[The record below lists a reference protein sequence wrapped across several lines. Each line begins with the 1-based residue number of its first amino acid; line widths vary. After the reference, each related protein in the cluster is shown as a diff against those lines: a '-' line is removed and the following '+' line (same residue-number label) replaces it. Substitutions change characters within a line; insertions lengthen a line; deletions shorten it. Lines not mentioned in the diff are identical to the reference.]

1 LPSSLERENHSDPE
15 PLGCPPSSLPA
26 LPLARALLLGAGL
39 FVLGGCRDD
48 GATPPTQPVQEVAV
62 YHVTRAPQAVSTT
75 LPGRASAHLVAEIR
89 PQVGGILLKRLFE
102 EGETVKAGQA
112 LYQID
117 PQTYEAAL
125 AQAEASV
132 TSARATLKAAE
143 LKAKRDAQL
152 VKIDAISAE
161 DNESAQASLLEAR
174 ASLQS
179 AQAALR
185 TARINLGY
193 TKINAPIAGRTA
205 TSSVT
210 AGALVTAEQTT
221 ALTTVQ
227 QLDPIY
233 VDFTQPSGTL
243 LRLKRELAEGKIT
256 PAEEKDAARIRLQL
270 EDGSTYAHE
279 GTLTFNGVSVDEST
293 GSVTLRALVP
303 NPDGLLLPGMYIKAT
318 LSEGMQQD
326 AILVPQQGVSR
337 DERGDAT
344 ALVVVDG
351 KVEQRELTLDR
362 AVGNRW
368 WVSKGLE
375 DGDQLI
381 VQGLQKVRVGQP
393 VQAIDWKHDK
403 AGDAS
408 LTARN
413 DSTD

>member
-1 LPSSLERENHSDPE
+1 MPSLVP
-15 PLGCPPSSLPA
+15 PLST
-26 LPLARALLLGAGL
+26 LARALLLGAGL
-39 FVLGGCRDD
+39 FALGGCLDD
-48 GATPPTQPVQEVAV
+48 RAAPPQPDLQEVGV
-62 YHVTRAPQAVSTT
+62 YRVRSAPQALSLT

-89 PQVGGILLKRLFE
+89 PQVGGIIQKRLFE
-102 EGETVKAGQA
+102 EGQTVKAGQA

-117 PQTYEAAL
+117 PQPYEAAL

-143 LKAKRDAQL
+143 LKARRDAQL

-161 DNESAQASLLEAR
+161 DNESAQAALLEAR

-179 AQAALR
+179 AQASLK

-193 TKINAPIAGRTA
+193 TRIDAPISGRTA

-210 AGALVTAEQTT
+210 PGALVTAEQTS

-233 VDFTQPSGTL
+233 VDFTQPSATL
-243 LRLKRELAEGKIT
+243 LRLKRELAEGKLA
-256 PAEEKDAARIRLQL
+256 PADEKDATRISLEL
-270 EDGSTYAHE
+270 EDGSHYAHE
-279 GTLTFNGVSVDEST
+279 GTLTFNGVSVDEGT

-303 NPDGLLLPGMYIKAT
+303 NPEGLLLPGMYLKAT
-318 LSEGMQQD
+318 LQEGVQQD
-326 AILVPQQGVSR
+326 AILVPQQGVAR
-337 DERGDAT
+337 DERGEAT

-351 KVEQRELTLDR
+351 KVEQRQLSLAR

-368 WVSKGLE
+368 WVGQGLE

-381 VQGLQKVRVGQP
+381 VQGTQKVRVGQQ
-393 VQAIDWKHDK
+393 VKVL
-403 AGDAS
+403 DAQ
-408 LTARN
+408 LTAQN
-413 DSTD
+413 DARD

>member
-1 LPSSLERENHSDPE
+1 MSPLAPRPPLSS
-15 PLGCPPSSLPA
+15 
-26 LPLARALLLGAGL
+26 LARALLLGAGL
-39 FVLGGCRDD
+39 LALGGCLDD
-48 GATPPTQPVQEVAV
+48 EAA
-62 YHVTRAPQAVSTT
+62 APQADLQEVGIYQVRSAPQALSLT

-89 PQVGGILLKRLFE
+89 PQVGGIIQRRLFE
-102 EGETVKAGQA
+102 EGQMVKAGQA

-117 PQTYEAAL
+117 AQPYEAAL

-143 LKAKRDAQL
+143 LKARRDAQL

-179 AQAALR
+179 AQAALK

-193 TKINAPIAGRTA
+193 TRIDAPISGRTA

-233 VDFTQPSGTL
+233 VDFTQPSTTL
-243 LRLKRELAEGKIT
+243 LRLKRELAEGKLA
-256 PAEEKDAARIRLQL
+256 PAEAQDATRISLQL
-270 EDGSTYAHE
+270 EDGSAYAHD

-303 NPDGLLLPGMYIKAT
+303 NPEGLLLPGMYLKAT
-318 LSEGMQQD
+318 LAEGVQPD
-326 AILVPQQGVSR
+326 AILVPQQGVAR
-337 DERGDAT
+337 DERGQAT

-351 KVEQRELTLDR
+351 KVEQRQLSLAR

-368 WVSKGLE
+368 WVDKGLA

-381 VQGLQKVRVGQP
+381 VQGAQKVRVGQQ
-393 VQAIDWKHDK
+393 VKTL
-403 AGDAS
+403 DAQ
-408 LTARN
+408 LTAQN
-413 DSTD
+413 DARD

>member
-1 LPSSLERENHSDPE
+1 MSPLAPPLSS
-15 PLGCPPSSLPA
+15 
-26 LPLARALLLGAGL
+26 LARALLLGAGL
-39 FVLGGCRDD
+39 LALGGCLDD
-48 GATPPTQPVQEVAV
+48 EAA
-62 YHVTRAPQAVSTT
+62 APQADLQEVGIYQVRSAPQALSLT

-89 PQVGGILLKRLFE
+89 PQVGGIIQRRLFE
-102 EGETVKAGQA
+102 EGQTVKAGQA

-117 PQTYEAAL
+117 AQPYEAAL

-143 LKAKRDAQL
+143 LKARRDAQL

-161 DNESAQASLLEAR
+161 DNESAQAALLEAR
-174 ASLQS
+174 ANLQS
-179 AQAALR
+179 AQAALK

-193 TKINAPIAGRTA
+193 TRIDAPISGRTA

-233 VDFTQPSGTL
+233 VDFTQPSTTL
-243 LRLKRELAEGKIT
+243 LRLKRELAEGKLA
-256 PAEEKDAARIRLQL
+256 PAEAQDATRISLQL
-270 EDGSTYAHE
+270 EDGSAYAHD

-303 NPDGLLLPGMYIKAT
+303 NPEGLLLPGMYLKAT
-318 LSEGMQQD
+318 LAEGVQPD
-326 AILVPQQGVSR
+326 AILVPQQGVAR
-337 DERGDAT
+337 DERGQAT

-351 KVEQRELTLDR
+351 KVEQRQLSLAR

-368 WVSKGLE
+368 WVDKGLA

-381 VQGLQKVRVGQP
+381 VQGAQKVRVGQQ
-393 VQAIDWKHDK
+393 VKTL
-403 AGDAS
+403 DAQ
-408 LTARN
+408 LTAQN
-413 DSTD
+413 DARD

>member
-1 LPSSLERENHSDPE
+1 MPSFTCS
-15 PLGCPPSSLPA
+15 PLL
-26 LPLARALLLGAGL
+26 RALTVGMVLIALGACRQDTPAGAPGKL
-39 FVLGGCRDD
+39 PGGP
-48 GATPPTQPVQEVAV
+48 GAEVQQVAV
-62 YHVTRAPQAVSTT
+62 HQVASSPQTLTTT

-89 PQVGGILLKRLFE
+89 PQVGGIIQKRLFT

-117 PQTYEAAL
+117 PQSYQAAL
-125 AQAEASV
+125 AEAEASV
-132 TSARATLKAAE
+132 ASAKATLKAAE

-152 VKIDAISAE
+152 VQIDAISAE
-161 DNESAQASLLEAR
+161 DNETAQASLLQAK

-179 AQAALR
+179 AEAAAK

-193 TKINAPIAGRTA
+193 TRITSPIDGQTG

-210 AGALVTAEQTT
+210 PGALVTAEQTS

-233 VDFTQPSGTL
+233 VDFTQPSSTL
-243 LRLKRELAEGKIT
+243 LRLKRELAEGKLA
-256 PAEEKDAARIRLQL
+256 PAEQKDATRIDLAL
-270 EDGSTYAHE
+270 EDGSAYGHE
-279 GTLTFNGVSVDEST
+279 GTLTFNGVTVDEST

-303 NPDGLLLPGMYIKAT
+303 NPNGLLLPGMYLKAT
-318 LSEGMQQD
+318 LREGVQQD

-351 KVEQRELTLDR
+351 KVEQRQLTLAR

-368 WVSKGLE
+368 WVSAGLQP
-375 DGDQLI
+375 GDQLI
-381 VQGLQKVRVGQP
+381 VQGLQKVRVGQQ
-393 VQAIDWKHDK
+393 VQTV
-403 AGDAS
+403 DAN
-408 LTARN
+408 LTASKN
-413 DSTD
+413 

>member
-1 LPSSLERENHSDPE
+1 MSPLAPPLSS
-15 PLGCPPSSLPA
+15 
-26 LPLARALLLGAGL
+26 LARALLLGAGL
-39 FVLGGCRDD
+39 LALGGCLDD
-48 GATPPTQPVQEVAV
+48 EAA
-62 YHVTRAPQAVSTT
+62 APQADLQEVGIYQVRSAPQALSLT

-89 PQVGGILLKRLFE
+89 PQVGGIIQRRLFE
-102 EGETVKAGQA
+102 EGQTVKAGQA

-117 PQTYEAAL
+117 AQPYEAAL

-143 LKAKRDAQL
+143 LKARRDAQL

-161 DNESAQASLLEAR
+161 DNESAQAALLEAR

-179 AQAALR
+179 AQAALK

-193 TKINAPIAGRTA
+193 TRIDAPISGRTA

-233 VDFTQPSGTL
+233 VDFTQPSTTL
-243 LRLKRELAEGKIT
+243 LRLKRELAEGKLA
-256 PAEEKDAARIRLQL
+256 PAEAQDATRISLQL

-303 NPDGLLLPGMYIKAT
+303 NPEGLLLPGMYLKAT
-318 LSEGMQQD
+318 LAEGVQPD
-326 AILVPQQGVSR
+326 AILVPQQGVAR
-337 DERGDAT
+337 DERGQAS

-351 KVEQRELTLDR
+351 KVEQRQLSLAR

-368 WVSKGLE
+368 WVDKGLA

-381 VQGLQKVRVGQP
+381 VQGAQKVRVGQQ
-393 VQAIDWKHDK
+393 VKTL
-403 AGDAS
+403 DAQ
-408 LTARN
+408 LTAQN
-413 DSTD
+413 DARD

>member
-1 LPSSLERENHSDPE
+1 MSPLAPPLSS
-15 PLGCPPSSLPA
+15 
-26 LPLARALLLGAGL
+26 LARALLLGAGL
-39 FVLGGCRDD
+39 LALGGCLDD
-48 GATPPTQPVQEVAV
+48 EAA
-62 YHVTRAPQAVSTT
+62 APQADLQEVGIYQVRSAPQALSLT

-89 PQVGGILLKRLFE
+89 PQVGGIIQRRLFE
-102 EGETVKAGQA
+102 EGQMVKAGQA

-117 PQTYEAAL
+117 AQPYEAAL

-143 LKAKRDAQL
+143 LKARRDAQL

-161 DNESAQASLLEAR
+161 DNESAQAALLEAR

-179 AQAALR
+179 AQAALK

-193 TKINAPIAGRTA
+193 TRIDAPISGRTA

-233 VDFTQPSGTL
+233 VDFTQPSTTL
-243 LRLKRELAEGKIT
+243 LRLKRELAEGKLA
-256 PAEEKDAARIRLQL
+256 PAEAQDATRISLQL
-270 EDGSTYAHE
+270 EDGSAYAHD

-303 NPDGLLLPGMYIKAT
+303 NPEGLLLPGMYLKAT
-318 LSEGMQQD
+318 LAEGVQPD
-326 AILVPQQGVSR
+326 AILVPQQGVAR
-337 DERGDAT
+337 DERGQAS

-351 KVEQRELTLDR
+351 KVEQRQLSLAR

-368 WVSKGLE
+368 WVDKGLA

-381 VQGLQKVRVGQP
+381 VQGAQKVRVGQQ
-393 VQAIDWKHDK
+393 VKTL
-403 AGDAS
+403 DAQ
-408 LTARN
+408 LTAQN
-413 DSTD
+413 DARD

>member
-1 LPSSLERENHSDPE
+1 MSSFFPSQSPRS
-15 PLGCPPSSLPA
+15 
-26 LPLARALLLGAGL
+26 PLAHALLLGASL
-39 FVLGGCRDD
+39 FVLGGCRDE
-48 GATPPTQPVQEVAV
+48 GAALPTQPLQEVAV
-62 YHVTRAPQAVSTT
+62 YHVTSAPQSLSTT

-102 EGETVKAGQA
+102 EGATVKAGQA

-179 AQAALR
+179 AQASLR

-193 TKINAPIAGRTA
+193 TKINAPIAGRTS

-243 LRLKRELAEGKIT
+243 LRLKRELAEGKLA
-256 PAEEKDAARIRLQL
+256 PAEEKDAARISLQL
-270 EDGSTYAHE
+270 EDGSTYAHA

-318 LSEGMQQD
+318 LPEGVQQD

-337 DERGDAT
+337 DERGGAT

-351 KVEQRELTLDR
+351 KVEQRELTLAR

-381 VQGLQKVRVGQP
+381 VQGLQKVRVGQQ
-393 VQAIDWKHDK
+393 VQAIDKTED
-403 AGDAS
+403 AG
-408 LTARN
+408 LTAHN

>member
-1 LPSSLERENHSDPE
+1 MSSFALN
-15 PLGCPPSSLPA
+15 LSL
-26 LPLARALLLGAGL
+26 LSPLARALLLGAGL
-39 FVLGGCRDD
+39 LAMAGCRDS
-48 GATPPTQPVQEVAV
+48 GPAQPPTLVQQVGV
-62 YHVTRAPQAVSTT
+62 YHVSSGPQALSMT

-102 EGETVKAGQA
+102 EGATVKAGQP

-117 PQTYEAAL
+117 PQPYEAAL
-125 AQAEASV
+125 AQAEATV
-132 TSARATLKAAE
+132 TSSRATLKAAE

-193 TKINAPIAGRTA
+193 TKINAPIDGQTS

-210 AGALVTAEQTT
+210 PGALVTAEQTT

-233 VDFTQPSGTL
+233 VDFTQPSSTL
-243 LRLKRELAEGKIT
+243 LRLKRELAEGKLA
-256 PAEEKDAARIRLQL
+256 PAEQKDATRISLEL
-270 EDGSTYAHE
+270 EDGSTYGHE

-318 LSEGMQQD
+318 LQEGVQQD

-351 KVEQRELTLDR
+351 KVEQRELTLAR

-368 WVSKGLE
+368 WVSKGLDE
-375 DGDQLI
+375 GDQLI
-381 VQGLQKVRVGQP
+381 VQGLQKVRVGQE
-393 VQAIDWKHDK
+393 VQAIE
-403 AGDAS
+403 AGAGNS
-408 LTARN
+408 LTAQT
-413 DSTD
+413 DSHD

>member
-1 LPSSLERENHSDPE
+1 MSSFFPSFS
-15 PLGCPPSSLPA
+15 PLS
-26 LPLARALLLGAGL
+26 RALLLGTGL
-39 FVLGGCRDD
+39 FVLGGCRDES
-48 GATPPTQPVQEVAV
+48 AAPTLPVQEVAV
-62 YHVTRAPQAVSTT
+62 YHVASAPQALSTT

-102 EGETVKAGQA
+102 EGATVKAGQA

-193 TKINAPIAGRTA
+193 TKINAPIAGRTS

-233 VDFTQPSGTL
+233 VDFTQPSTTL
-243 LRLKRELAEGKIT
+243 LRLKRELAEGKLT
-256 PAEEKDAARIRLQL
+256 RAEEKDAARISLQL
-270 EDGSTYAHE
+270 EDGSTYAHD

-318 LSEGMQQD
+318 LQEGVQPD

-337 DERGDAT
+337 DERGGAT

-393 VQAIDWKHDK
+393 VQAIDWKNGK
-403 AGDAS
+403 AGDTS

>member
-1 LPSSLERENHSDPE
+1 MSPLAPPLSS
-15 PLGCPPSSLPA
+15 
-26 LPLARALLLGAGL
+26 LARALLLGAGL
-39 FVLGGCRDD
+39 LALGGCLDD
-48 GATPPTQPVQEVAV
+48 EAA
-62 YHVTRAPQAVSTT
+62 APQADLQEVGIYQVRSAPQALSLT

-89 PQVGGILLKRLFE
+89 PQVGGIIQRRLFE
-102 EGETVKAGQA
+102 EGQMVKAGQA

-117 PQTYEAAL
+117 AQPYEAAL

-143 LKAKRDAQL
+143 LKARRDAQL

-161 DNESAQASLLEAR
+161 DNESAQAALLEAR
-174 ASLQS
+174 ANLQS
-179 AQAALR
+179 AQAALK

-193 TKINAPIAGRTA
+193 TRIDAPISGRTA

-233 VDFTQPSGTL
+233 VDFTQPSTTL
-243 LRLKRELAEGKIT
+243 LRLKRELAEGKLA
-256 PAEEKDAARIRLQL
+256 PAEAQDATRISLQL
-270 EDGSTYAHE
+270 EDGSAYAHD

-303 NPDGLLLPGMYIKAT
+303 NPEGLLLPGMYLKAT
-318 LSEGMQQD
+318 LAEGVQPD
-326 AILVPQQGVSR
+326 AILVPQQGVAR
-337 DERGDAT
+337 DERGQAT

-351 KVEQRELTLDR
+351 KVEQRQLSLAR

-368 WVSKGLE
+368 WVDKGLA

-381 VQGLQKVRVGQP
+381 VQGAQKVRVGQQ
-393 VQAIDWKHDK
+393 VKTL
-403 AGDAS
+403 DAQ
-408 LTARN
+408 LTAQN
-413 DSTD
+413 DARD

>member
-1 LPSSLERENHSDPE
+1 MSPLAPPLSS
-15 PLGCPPSSLPA
+15 
-26 LPLARALLLGAGL
+26 LARALLLGAGL
-39 FVLGGCRDD
+39 LALGGCLDD
-48 GATPPTQPVQEVAV
+48 EAA
-62 YHVTRAPQAVSTT
+62 APQADLQEVGIYQVRSAPQALSLT
-75 LPGRASAHLVAEIR
+75 LPGRASAHLVAEVR
-89 PQVGGILLKRLFE
+89 PQVGGIIQRRLFE
-102 EGETVKAGQA
+102 EGQTVKAGQA

-117 PQTYEAAL
+117 AQPYEAAL

-143 LKAKRDAQL
+143 LKARRDAQL

-161 DNESAQASLLEAR
+161 DNESAQAALLEAR

-179 AQAALR
+179 AQAALK

-193 TKINAPIAGRTA
+193 TRIDAPISGRTA

-233 VDFTQPSGTL
+233 VDFTQPSTTL
-243 LRLKRELAEGKIT
+243 LRLKRELAEGKLA
-256 PAEEKDAARIRLQL
+256 PAEAQDATRISLQL
-270 EDGSTYAHE
+270 EDGSAYAHD

-303 NPDGLLLPGMYIKAT
+303 NPEGLLLPGMYLKAT
-318 LSEGMQQD
+318 LAEGVQPD
-326 AILVPQQGVSR
+326 AILVPQQGVAR
-337 DERGDAT
+337 DERGQAT

-351 KVEQRELTLDR
+351 KVEQRQLSLAR

-368 WVSKGLE
+368 WVDKGLA

-381 VQGLQKVRVGQP
+381 VQGAQKVRVGQQ
-393 VQAIDWKHDK
+393 VKTL
-403 AGDAS
+403 DAQ
-408 LTARN
+408 LTAQN
-413 DSTD
+413 DARD

>member
-1 LPSSLERENHSDPE
+1 
-15 PLGCPPSSLPA
+15 
-26 LPLARALLLGAGL
+26 LAHALLLGASL
-39 FVLGGCRDD
+39 FVLGGCRDE
-48 GATPPTQPVQEVAV
+48 GAALPTQPLQEVAV
-62 YHVTRAPQAVSTT
+62 YHVTSAPQSLSTT

-102 EGETVKAGQA
+102 EGATVKAGQA

-179 AQAALR
+179 AQASLR

-193 TKINAPIAGRTA
+193 TKINAPIAGRTS

-243 LRLKRELAEGKIT
+243 LRLKRELAEGKLA
-256 PAEEKDAARIRLQL
+256 PAEEKDAARISLQL
-270 EDGSTYAHE
+270 EDGSTYAHA

-318 LSEGMQQD
+318 LPEGVQQD

-337 DERGDAT
+337 DERGGAT

-351 KVEQRELTLDR
+351 KVEQRELTLAR

-368 WVSKGLE
+368 WVSKGLQ

-381 VQGLQKVRVGQP
+381 VQGLQKVRVGQQ
-393 VQAIDWKHDK
+393 VQVIDKTEDT
-403 AGDAS
+403 G

>member
-1 LPSSLERENHSDPE
+1 MPSLVP
-15 PLGCPPSSLPA
+15 PLST
-26 LPLARALLLGAGL
+26 LARALLLGAGL
-39 FVLGGCRDD
+39 LALGGCLDD
-48 GATPPTQPVQEVAV
+48 RAAPPQPDLQEVGV
-62 YHVTRAPQAVSTT
+62 YRVRSAPQALSLT

-89 PQVGGILLKRLFE
+89 PQVGGIIQKRLFE
-102 EGETVKAGQA
+102 EGRTVKAGQA

-117 PQTYEAAL
+117 PQPYEAAL

-143 LKAKRDAQL
+143 LKARRDARL

-161 DNESAQASLLEAR
+161 DNESAQAALLEAR

-179 AQAALR
+179 AQASLK

-193 TKINAPIAGRTA
+193 TRIDAPISGRTA

-210 AGALVTAEQTT
+210 PGALVTAEQTS

-233 VDFTQPSGTL
+233 VDFTQPSATL
-243 LRLKRELAEGKIT
+243 LRLKRELAEGKLA
-256 PAEEKDAARIRLQL
+256 PADEKDATRISLEL
-270 EDGSTYAHE
+270 EDGSRYAHE
-279 GTLTFNGVSVDEST
+279 GTLTFNGVSVDEGT

-303 NPDGLLLPGMYIKAT
+303 NPEGLLLPGMYLKAT
-318 LSEGMQQD
+318 LQEGVQQD
-326 AILVPQQGVSR
+326 AILVPQQGVAR
-337 DERGDAT
+337 DERGEAT

-351 KVEQRELTLDR
+351 KVEQRQLSLAR

-368 WVSKGLE
+368 WVGQGLE

-381 VQGLQKVRVGQP
+381 VQGTQKVRVGQQ
-393 VQAIDWKHDK
+393 VKVL
-403 AGDAS
+403 DAQ
-408 LTARN
+408 LTAQN
-413 DSTD
+413 DARD

>member
-1 LPSSLERENHSDPE
+1 MSPLAPPLSSLV
-15 PLGCPPSSLPA
+15 
-26 LPLARALLLGAGL
+26 RALLLGAGL
-39 FVLGGCRDD
+39 LALGGCLDD
-48 GATPPTQPVQEVAV
+48 EAAAPQTDLQEVGIYQV
-62 YHVTRAPQAVSTT
+62 RSAPQALSLT

-89 PQVGGILLKRLFE
+89 PQVGGIIQRRLFE
-102 EGETVKAGQA
+102 EGQMVKAGQA

-117 PQTYEAAL
+117 AQPYEAAL

-143 LKAKRDAQL
+143 LKARRDAQL

-179 AQAALR
+179 AQAALK

-193 TKINAPIAGRTA
+193 TRIDAPISGRTA

-210 AGALVTAEQTT
+210 VGALVTAEQTT

-233 VDFTQPSGTL
+233 VDFTQPSTTL
-243 LRLKRELAEGKIT
+243 LRLKRELAEGKLA
-256 PAEEKDAARIRLQL
+256 PAEAQDATRISLQL
-270 EDGSTYAHE
+270 EDGSTYAHD

-303 NPDGLLLPGMYIKAT
+303 NPEGLLLPGMYLKAT
-318 LSEGMQQD
+318 LAEGVQPD
-326 AILVPQQGVSR
+326 AILVPQQGVAR
-337 DERGDAT
+337 DERGQAS

-351 KVEQRELTLDR
+351 KVEQRQLSLAR

-368 WVSKGLE
+368 WVDKGLA

-381 VQGLQKVRVGQP
+381 VQGAQKVRVGQQ
-393 VQAIDWKHDK
+393 VKTL
-403 AGDAS
+403 DAQ
-408 LTARN
+408 LTAQN
-413 DSTD
+413 DARD

>member
-1 LPSSLERENHSDPE
+1 MPPLAPPLSS
-15 PLGCPPSSLPA
+15 
-26 LPLARALLLGAGL
+26 LARALLLGAGL
-39 FVLGGCRDD
+39 LALGGCLDD
-48 GATPPTQPVQEVAV
+48 EAA
-62 YHVTRAPQAVSTT
+62 APQADLQEVGIYQVRSAPQALSLT

-89 PQVGGILLKRLFE
+89 PQVGGIIQRRLFE
-102 EGETVKAGQA
+102 EGQMVKAGQA

-117 PQTYEAAL
+117 AQPYEAAL

-143 LKAKRDAQL
+143 LKARRDAQL

-161 DNESAQASLLEAR
+161 DNESAQAALLEAR

-179 AQAALR
+179 AQAALK

-193 TKINAPIAGRTA
+193 TRIDAPISGRTA

-233 VDFTQPSGTL
+233 VDFTQPSTTL
-243 LRLKRELAEGKIT
+243 LRLKRELAEGKLA
-256 PAEEKDAARIRLQL
+256 PAEAQDATRISLQL

-303 NPDGLLLPGMYIKAT
+303 NPEGLLLPGMYLKAT
-318 LSEGMQQD
+318 LQEGVQPD
-326 AILVPQQGVSR
+326 AILVPQQGVAR
-337 DERGDAT
+337 DERGQAS

-351 KVEQRELTLDR
+351 KVEQRQLSLAR

-368 WVSKGLE
+368 WVDKGLA

-381 VQGLQKVRVGQP
+381 VQGAQKVRVGQQ
-393 VQAIDWKHDK
+393 VKTL
-403 AGDAS
+403 DAQ
-408 LTARN
+408 LTAQN
-413 DSTD
+413 DARD

>member
-1 LPSSLERENHSDPE
+1 MSSFFPSLS
-15 PLGCPPSSLPA
+15 PLS
-26 LPLARALLLGAGL
+26 RALLLGAGL
-39 FVLGGCRDD
+39 FVLGGCRDES
-48 GATPPTQPVQEVAV
+48 AAAPSLPVQEVAV
-62 YHVTRAPQAVSTT
+62 YHVASAPQALSTT

-193 TKINAPIAGRTA
+193 TKINAPIAGRTS

-243 LRLKRELAEGKIT
+243 LRLKRELAEGKLT
-256 PAEEKDAARIRLQL
+256 RAEEKDAARISLQL
-270 EDGSTYAHE
+270 EDGSTYAHD

-318 LSEGMQQD
+318 LQEGVQQD

-337 DERGDAT
+337 DERGGAT

-393 VQAIDWKHDK
+393 VQAIDWENGK

>member
-1 LPSSLERENHSDPE
+1 MPPLAPPLSS
-15 PLGCPPSSLPA
+15 
-26 LPLARALLLGAGL
+26 LARALLLGAGL
-39 FVLGGCRDD
+39 LALGGCLDD
-48 GATPPTQPVQEVAV
+48 EAA
-62 YHVTRAPQAVSTT
+62 APQADLQEVGIYQVRSAPQALSLT

-89 PQVGGILLKRLFE
+89 PQVGGIIQRRLFE
-102 EGETVKAGQA
+102 EGQMVKAGQA

-117 PQTYEAAL
+117 AQPYEAAL

-143 LKAKRDAQL
+143 LKARRDAQL

-161 DNESAQASLLEAR
+161 DNESAQAALLEAR

-179 AQAALR
+179 AQAALK

-193 TKINAPIAGRTA
+193 TRIDAPISGRTA

-233 VDFTQPSGTL
+233 VDFTQPSTTL
-243 LRLKRELAEGKIT
+243 LRLKRELAEGKLA
-256 PAEEKDAARIRLQL
+256 PAEAQDATRISLQL
-270 EDGSTYAHE
+270 EDGSAYAHE

-303 NPDGLLLPGMYIKAT
+303 NPEGLLLPGMYLKAT
-318 LSEGMQQD
+318 LAEGVQPD
-326 AILVPQQGVSR
+326 AILVPQQGVAR
-337 DERGDAT
+337 DERGQAS

-351 KVEQRELTLDR
+351 KVEQRQLSLAR

-368 WVSKGLE
+368 WVDKGLA

-381 VQGLQKVRVGQP
+381 VQGAQKVRVGQQ
-393 VQAIDWKHDK
+393 VKTL
-403 AGDAS
+403 DAQ
-408 LTARN
+408 LTAQN
-413 DSTD
+413 DARD

>member
-1 LPSSLERENHSDPE
+1 MSSFFPSFS
-15 PLGCPPSSLPA
+15 PLS
-26 LPLARALLLGAGL
+26 RALLLGTGL
-39 FVLGGCRDD
+39 FVLGGCRDES
-48 GATPPTQPVQEVAV
+48 AAPTLPVQEVAV
-62 YHVTRAPQAVSTT
+62 YHVASAPQALSTT

-102 EGETVKAGQA
+102 EGATVKAGQA

-193 TKINAPIAGRTA
+193 TKINAPIAGRTS

-233 VDFTQPSGTL
+233 VDFTQPSTTL
-243 LRLKRELAEGKIT
+243 LRLKRELAEGKLT
-256 PAEEKDAARIRLQL
+256 RAEEKDAARISLQL
-270 EDGSTYAHE
+270 EDGSTYAHD

-318 LSEGMQQD
+318 LQEGVQQD

-337 DERGDAT
+337 DERGGAT

-393 VQAIDWKHDK
+393 VQAIDWKSGN
-403 AGDAS
+403 AGDTS

>member
-1 LPSSLERENHSDPE
+1 MSPLAPPFSS
-15 PLGCPPSSLPA
+15 
-26 LPLARALLLGAGL
+26 LARALLLGAGL
-39 FVLGGCRDD
+39 LALGGCLDD
-48 GATPPTQPVQEVAV
+48 ESAAPQTDLQEVGIYQV
-62 YHVTRAPQAVSTT
+62 RSAPQALSLT

-89 PQVGGILLKRLFE
+89 PQVGGIIQRRLFE
-102 EGETVKAGQA
+102 EGQMVKAGQA

-117 PQTYEAAL
+117 AQPYEAAL

-143 LKAKRDAQL
+143 LKARRDAQL

-179 AQAALR
+179 AQAALK

-193 TKINAPIAGRTA
+193 TRIDAPISGRTA

-210 AGALVTAEQTT
+210 VGALVTAEQTT

-233 VDFTQPSGTL
+233 VDFTQPSTTL
-243 LRLKRELAEGKIT
+243 LRLKRELAEGKLA
-256 PAEEKDAARIRLQL
+256 PAEAQDATRISLQL
-270 EDGSTYAHE
+270 EDGSAYAHD

-303 NPDGLLLPGMYIKAT
+303 NPEGLLLPGMYLKAT
-318 LSEGMQQD
+318 LAEGVQPD
-326 AILVPQQGVSR
+326 AILVPQQGVAR
-337 DERGDAT
+337 DERGQAT

-351 KVEQRELTLDR
+351 KVEQRQLSLAR

-368 WVSKGLE
+368 WVDKGLA

-381 VQGLQKVRVGQP
+381 VQGAQKVRVGQQ
-393 VQAIDWKHDK
+393 VKTL
-403 AGDAS
+403 DAQ
-408 LTARN
+408 LTAQN
-413 DSTD
+413 DARD

>member
-1 LPSSLERENHSDPE
+1 MSPLAPPLSSL
-15 PLGCPPSSLPA
+15 
-26 LPLARALLLGAGL
+26 ARTLLLGAGL
-39 FVLGGCRDD
+39 LALGGCLDD
-48 GATPPTQPVQEVAV
+48 EAA
-62 YHVTRAPQAVSTT
+62 APQADLQEVGIYRVRSAPQALSLT

-89 PQVGGILLKRLFE
+89 PQVGGIIQRRLFE
-102 EGETVKAGQA
+102 EGQTVKAGQA

-117 PQTYEAAL
+117 AQPYEAAL

-143 LKAKRDAQL
+143 LKARRDAQL

-161 DNESAQASLLEAR
+161 DNESAQAALLEAR

-179 AQAALR
+179 AQAALK

-193 TKINAPIAGRTA
+193 TRIDAPISGRTA

-233 VDFTQPSGTL
+233 VDFTQPSTTL
-243 LRLKRELAEGKIT
+243 LRLKRELAEGKLA
-256 PAEEKDAARIRLQL
+256 PAEAQDATRISLQL
-270 EDGSTYAHE
+270 EDGSTYAHK

-303 NPDGLLLPGMYIKAT
+303 NPEGLLLPGMYLKAT
-318 LSEGMQQD
+318 LQEGVQPD
-326 AILVPQQGVSR
+326 AILVPQQGVAR
-337 DERGDAT
+337 DERGQAS

-351 KVEQRELTLDR
+351 KVEQRQLSLAR

-368 WVSKGLE
+368 WVDKGLA

-381 VQGLQKVRVGQP
+381 VQGAQKVRVGQQ
-393 VQAIDWKHDK
+393 VKTL
-403 AGDAS
+403 DAQ
-408 LTARN
+408 LTAQN
-413 DSTD
+413 DARD

>member
-1 LPSSLERENHSDPE
+1 MSPLAPPLSS
-15 PLGCPPSSLPA
+15 
-26 LPLARALLLGAGL
+26 LARALLLGAGL
-39 FVLGGCRDD
+39 LALGGCLDD
-48 GATPPTQPVQEVAV
+48 EAA
-62 YHVTRAPQAVSTT
+62 APQADLQEVGIYRVRSAPQALSLT

-89 PQVGGILLKRLFE
+89 PQVGGIIQRRLFE
-102 EGETVKAGQA
+102 EGQMVKAGQA

-117 PQTYEAAL
+117 AQPYEAAL

-143 LKAKRDAQL
+143 LKARRDAQL

-161 DNESAQASLLEAR
+161 DNESAQAALLEAR

-179 AQAALR
+179 AQAALK

-193 TKINAPIAGRTA
+193 TRIDAPISGRTA

-233 VDFTQPSGTL
+233 VDFTQPSTTL
-243 LRLKRELAEGKIT
+243 LRLKRELAEGKLA
-256 PAEEKDAARIRLQL
+256 PAEAQDATRISLQL
-270 EDGSTYAHE
+270 EDGSAYAHD

-303 NPDGLLLPGMYIKAT
+303 NPEGLLLPGMYLKAT
-318 LSEGMQQD
+318 LAEGVQPD
-326 AILVPQQGVSR
+326 AILVPQQGVAR
-337 DERGDAT
+337 DERGQAT

-351 KVEQRELTLDR
+351 KVEQRQLSLAR

-368 WVSKGLE
+368 WVDKGLA

-381 VQGLQKVRVGQP
+381 VQGAQKVRVGQQ
-393 VQAIDWKHDK
+393 VKTL
-403 AGDAS
+403 DAQ
-408 LTARN
+408 LTAQN
-413 DSTD
+413 DARD